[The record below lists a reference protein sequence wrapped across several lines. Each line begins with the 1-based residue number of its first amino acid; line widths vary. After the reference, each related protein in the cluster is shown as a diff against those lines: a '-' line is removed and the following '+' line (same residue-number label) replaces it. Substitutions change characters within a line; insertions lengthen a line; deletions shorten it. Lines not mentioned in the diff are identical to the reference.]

1 MNNQIGPRPLRLAL
15 TKWFFRGILKVKKY
29 YMVVLFIIFLVVAI
43 AEFSYIILLLK
54 KQKDIESVEIRRME
68 ERRSSF
74 ISIISHQL
82 RTPLSIIKGYLE
94 ALSTGDLGTLSDGQ
108 KEYVNGALDINRDT
122 IDLVN
127 DYLKAV
133 RLDTEMVQVAPVPID
148 LALVIREEIKRLDN
162 LARAS
167 NCQLSFQEPGALPK
181 VKADAIKIKQVVE
194 NILTNAI
201 KYSSGRG
208 QAVVTLTRK
217 DQAVQFSCQDN
228 GLGIPRDQQAELF
241 TKFFRAQN
249 ILKKDTKGSGLGLY
263 LNKKIIEA
271 LGGTIWVESEEG
283 RGTTVYFTL
292 PIFIK

>member
-1 MNNQIGPRPLRLAL
+1 MGWLIVICIIIIVVELFYSLRLQ
-15 TKWFFRGILKVKKY
+15 KRVREIEKEEIKK
-29 YMVVLFIIFLVVAI
+29 
-43 AEFSYIILLLK
+43 
-54 KQKDIESVEIRRME
+54 ME
-68 ERRSSF
+68 ERRSGF

-94 ALSTGDLGTLSDGQ
+94 ALSTGDLGQLSHDQ
-108 KEYVNGALDINRDT
+108 EEYVAGALAINRDT

-133 RLDTEMVQVAPVPID
+133 RLDTEMIEVHPAAVDLVAV
-148 LALVIREEIKRLDN
+148 VREEVKRLAT

-167 NCQLSFQEPGALPK
+167 NCELVFHEPASFPK
-181 VKADAIKIKQVVE
+181 VKADSIKIKQVVE

-201 KYSSGRG
+201 KYSSGHGR
-208 QAVVTLTRK
+208 AVIELK
-217 DQAVQFSCQDN
+217 QQGNMAIFSCQDN
-228 GLGIPRDQQAELF
+228 GLGIPRGQQAELF

-271 LGGTIWVESEEG
+271 LGGRIWIESEEG
-283 RGTTVYFTL
+283 QGTTVYFQL
-292 PIFIK
+292 LNA

>member
-1 MNNQIGPRPLRLAL
+1 M
-15 TKWFFRGILKVKKY
+15 TT
-29 YMVVLFIIFLVVAI
+29 LFIIFLLIAIGEFICIIVVA
-43 AEFSYIILLLK
+43 ARVK
-54 KQKDIESVEIRRME
+54 KIKIEEVKRTE

-94 ALSTGDLGTLSDGQ
+94 ALSTGDLGMLKPEQ
-108 KEYVNGALDINRDT
+108 KEYVDGALAINRDA

-133 RLDTEMVQVAPVPID
+133 RLDVEMIEIHPEAVD
-148 LALVIREEIKRLDN
+148 LTAIVSEEIRRLES

-167 NCQLSFQEPGALPK
+167 NCQLIYKEQKSLPQ
-181 VKADAIKIKQVVE
+181 VKADLIKIKQVVE

-201 KYSSGRG
+201 KYTNGQGR
-208 QAVVTLTRK
+208 AEVSLRLEDKRVI
-217 DQAVQFSCQDN
+217 FSCRDN
-228 GLGIPRDQQAELF
+228 GLGIPADQQAELF

-263 LNKKIIEA
+263 LNKKIVEA
-271 LGGTIWVESEEG
+271 LGGRINIESEEG
-283 RGTTVYFTL
+283 RGTTVTFWL
-292 PIFIK
+292 PVF